1 MRFPLRQG
9 VYEGAWYK
17 CCQVLFNNN
26 ALQPTNGTCG
36 ATNGTWTSQRT
47 SRPQALHC
55 SARQR
60 CVSECTRY
68 RVLVMPPQ
76 LQFMPGQPPS
86 SSRPWRSWLLPR
98 ALLVAGVILPG
109 ERAV

>member
-36 ATNGTWTSQRT
+36 ATNGTWTSLRT

-86 SSRPWRSWLLPR
+86 SSRPSLC
-98 ALLVAGVILPG
+98 
-109 ERAV
+109 